1 MTPTSPNQS
10 SSTPVAS
17 ADAAILTALLP
28 NRSAP
33 IILSRALSRRLTSA
47 ARWFPCLSR
56 RCMLAR
62 EEAVNAVSL
71 PAKKAESKMQMRTA
85 ARANQS

>member
-10 SSTPVAS
+10 SSRPVAS
-17 ADAAILTALLP
+17 ADAAMLTALLP

-33 IILSRALSRRLTSA
+33 IILSRALSRWLTSA
-47 ARWFPCLSR
+47 ARGFPCLSR

-62 EEAVNAVSL
+62 EDAVNAVSL
-71 PAKKAESKMQMRTA
+71 PAKKAESTIQRTITTK
-85 ARANQS
+85 ANQS